1 MKHRTKD
8 KAHQLYVEACVDP
21 LKTPAGALPP
31 FDVGLHVI
39 PLKLTQELELQA
51 NSAGDLTVIVTDIIS
66 KPLWYFQVSLDQ
78 TIVNQYYGEPHEDS
92 ASLSSEFGSYG
103 TISFG
108 VQVYDLGANDTRS
121 GKFSV
126 NVGTIRSL
134 MEPNGIVNGFNPGE
148 SVPDVRDAPQT
159 ITMNPNK
166 TFAMAKSTDSWHTNF
181 TRPDDSYGTTVDRGV
196 IPSCIVMNGLGF
208 SSGRQFRIIMT
219 HHIWAIPYMTSL
231 HVHNTQPSFSNPLV
245 GAVAGVAAR
254 KMQVSKI
261 SASDAVNFAYDH
273 IMPLVANSSPVNPSL
288 IKTGSQLAKPVLDY
302 IAQYIDR
309 RFNLKSVYKLKSN
322 QVKKQ
327 KTKKKTK

>member
-1 MKHRTKD
+1 
-8 KAHQLYVEACVDP
+8 LYVEACVDP
-21 LKTPAGALPP
+21 IRTPAGALPP

-51 NSAGDLTVIVTDIIS
+51 NSEGDLTIIVTDIIAKS
-66 KPLWYFQVSLDQ
+66 LFSFQVSLDQ
-78 TIVNQYYGEPHEDS
+78 PIVNQYYGDPHEDL
-92 ASLSSEFGSYG
+92 ASLQSEFGSYG

-108 VQVYDLGANDTRS
+108 VQVFDLGANDTRS

-126 NVGTIRSL
+126 NSGTIRSL
-134 MEPNGIVNGFNPGE
+134 MEPNGIINGFNPGE
-148 SVPDVRDAPQT
+148 MVPDVRDAPET

-166 TFAMAKSTDSWHTNF
+166 TFAVVKCTDSWHTNF
-181 TRPDDSYGTTVDRGV
+181 TRPEDSFGMVVDRGV
-196 IPSCIVMNGLGF
+196 IPSCIVMNGIGL
-208 SSGRQFRIIMT
+208 SSGRKLRVITT
-219 HHIWAIPYMTSL
+219 HHLWAIPYMTSL
-231 HVHNTQPSFSNPLV
+231 HIHNTQPSFSNPLV

-273 IMPLVANSSPVNPSL
+273 IMPLVAYSTPVNPSL

-309 RFNLKSVYKLKSN
+309 RFNLKSVYKLKSD

>member
-1 MKHRTKD
+1 M
-8 KAHQLYVEACVDP
+8 EACVDP
-21 LKTPAGALPP
+21 IKTPAGALPP

-51 NSAGDLTVIVTDIIS
+51 NSAGDLTIIATDMLA

-78 TIVNQYYGEPHEDS
+78 PIVNQYFGETHEDL
-92 ASLSSEFGSYG
+92 ASLTSEFSTYG

-108 VQVYDLGANDTRS
+108 LQVYDLGANDTRS

-126 NVGTIRSL
+126 NAGTIRSL
-134 MEPNGIVNGFNPGE
+134 MEPNGIASGFNPGE
-148 SVPDVRDAPQT
+148 LVPDVRDAPQT

-166 TFAMAKSTDSWHTNF
+166 ALAVAKSTDSWHTNF
-181 TRPDDSYGTTVDRGV
+181 NTPADAFGAIDGRGV
-196 IPSCIVMNGLGF
+196 IPSCIIMNGIGF

-231 HVHNTQPSFSNPLV
+231 HIHNTQPSFSNPLV

-254 KMQVSKI
+254 KMQVSKV

-288 IKTGSQLAKPVLDY
+288 IRTGSQLAKPVLDY

-309 RFNLKSVYKLKSN
+309 RFNLKSVYKLKTD